1 MSSFECGKCG
11 SFFVPD
17 ELTDEQMNQ
26 IGELTRRFGRLA
38 AVPYWLP
45 ISMDP
50 AMAKSIALHIT
61 EKKGLCLCGA
71 QFTAIQGNC
80 VECGVVNLDW

>member
-1 MSSFECGKCG
+1 MASFECKKCG
-11 SFFVPD
+11 SFIVPD
-17 ELTDEQMNQ
+17 ELTAEQMNQ

-38 AVPYWLP
+38 AVAFWRP
-45 ISMDP
+45 ISVDLGT
-50 AMAKSIALHIT
+50 AKSIAFHIT
-61 EKKGLCLCGA
+61 EKKGFCRCGA